1 MRESGNNSTFIW
13 WFGHCH
19 HIFGVSNNKHLSQM
33 NTQHNT
39 EFFQQSIFII
49 NDANEIEKTT
59 LESYMREFCEGD
71 PARAWYLKEV
81 TSSKPV
87 WHNDED
93 GEQEERYTDGSRE
106 KADLPDEFVEV
117 TTFEVREGKFS
128 NITRD
133 RLVDTFE
140 TEVEANEYHLN
151 GLYWNYCNLSFDAPF
166 HADTREECEAEI
178 NERKAIQAE
187 DTSA

>member
-1 MRESGNNSTFIW
+1 
-13 WFGHCH
+13 
-19 HIFGVSNNKHLSQM
+19 M

-49 NDANEIEKTT
+49 NDWTNSDAPVTEQIT
-59 LESYMREFCEGD
+59 LESFLRDFCEGD
-71 PARAWYLKEV
+71 PARAWYVKKV
-81 TSSKPV
+81 TTSKPI

-93 GEQEERYTDGSRE
+93 GEREERYNDGSRE
-106 KADLPDEFVEV
+106 QADLPDEFIDV
-117 TTFEVREGKFS
+117 TTFEVREGLHS
-128 NITRD
+128 NITRN
-133 RLVDTFE
+133 RLVGTFE

-151 GLYWNYCNLSFDAPF
+151 GLYWNYCNRSFDAPF

-187 DTSA
+187 DTSADL

>member
-1 MRESGNNSTFIW
+1 
-13 WFGHCH
+13 
-19 HIFGVSNNKHLSQM
+19 M

-71 PARAWYLKEV
+71 PARAWYVKERTDSV
-81 TSSKPV
+81 PV
-87 WHNDED
+87 WDNDPDGNHEED
-93 GEQEERYTDGSRE
+93 FYGGS
-106 KADLPDEFVEV
+106 KDPSDLPDRYVDQ
-117 TTFEVREGKFS
+117 TTWEVREGLHS
-128 NITRD
+128 NITRN
-133 RLVDTFE
+133 RLVGTFA
-140 TEVEANEYHLN
+140 TEEEAIEFHLN
-151 GLYWNYCNLSFDAPF
+151 GLYWNYCNKSFDAPF